1 MWVEDLLEIEPGL
14 GVVSA
19 RDNST
24 PDPVFRAAQDHLRRD
39 LDLFMMTKDDPDIVY
54 KKQASLLLTSSL
66 DHIETNNKIL
76 DAYRAGVPI
85 ILAKDA
91 AECSIGDS
99 IPAYLSPSRH
109 QDYRD
114 SKEEFDACWELGSH
128 QLKAGDLYFTTHTR
142 AGGELQCI
150 QRIKQ
155 HLESEIGGSL
165 EIGNR
170 LSGRQPV
177 DFVIVPTLRTT
188 STNFELALQ
197 RQPTIPVLRS
207 YDLIGK
213 AAGEEVP
220 AWRWRGGDP
229 WIYPRKHPVR

>member
-1 MWVEDLLEIEPGL
+1 MWVKDVVEIEPGL

-24 PDPVFRAAQDHLRRD
+24 QDPVFKAAQDHLRRD

-66 DHIETNNKIL
+66 EHIETNNKIL

-91 AECSIGDS
+91 VECSIGDA
-99 IPAYLSPSRH
+99 IAAYLSPSRH
-109 QDYRD
+109 QEYRL
-114 SKEEFDACWELGSH
+114 SKEEFDACWEPGSH
-128 QLKAGDLYFTTHTR
+128 RLQPGDLYFTTHTR

-155 HLESEIGGSL
+155 HLEPEIGGSL
-165 EIGNR
+165 EVGNR
-170 LSGRQPV
+170 LSARQPV

-197 RQPTIPVLRS
+197 RQPTIPVVRS
-207 YDLIGK
+207 YEVIDRM
-213 AAGEEVP
+213 AGEEVP
-220 AWRWRGGDP
+220 SWRWRGGTF
-229 WIYPRKHPVR
+229 WMHPRKCMIR